1 MTIGII
7 EDDTLLHQAL
17 KTALQNAGYQTVSAY
32 TKREAL
38 TTITGSESLLLI
50 DIGLPDGNG
59 LACYKKIREKA
70 EIPAIFLTARD
81 EETDMLTA
89 FDTGADDYV
98 VKPFSM
104 KVLLKRIEAVIGRN
118 NREKQLAC
126 GEIILFPDK
135 KQVYKN
141 EKEIILTAREY
152 QLLEYLMYNQ
162 GNVLTKENILEYVW
176 GLVNYFNIMFTGIV
190 GRKKELEIMR
200 KIGMTRRQERKLLLL
215 EGSYYVLLIAGL
227 VVSVGSIVLKGI
239 EVYMRKQLSY
249 FTFHY
254 PVGAIAGSI
263 VILEILCVII
273 CNLLILKKMK
283 KQVK

>member
-32 TKREAL
+32 TKQETL

-227 VVSVGSIVLKGI
+227 AASVGSIILKGI
-239 EVYMRKQLSY
+239 DVYMRKQLSY

-263 VILEILCVII
+263 VIMEIMCVII

>member
-32 TKREAL
+32 TKQEAL

-176 GLVNYFNIMFTGIV
+176 GMVNYFNIMFTGIV

-227 VVSVGSIVLKGI
+227 VASVGSIILKGI
-239 EVYMRKQLSY
+239 NVYMRKQLSY

-263 VILEILCVII
+263 VIMEIVCVII

-283 KQVK
+283 K

>member
-1 MTIGII
+1 M
-7 EDDTLLHQAL
+7 
-17 KTALQNAGYQTVSAY
+17 LQ
-32 TKREAL
+32 
-38 TTITGSESLLLI
+38 
-50 DIGLPDGNG
+50 
-59 LACYKKIREKA
+59 KIRENT

-162 GNVLTKENILEYVW
+162 EMY
-176 GLVNYFNIMFTGIV
+176 
-190 GRKKELEIMR
+190 
-200 KIGMTRRQERKLLLL
+200 
-215 EGSYYVLLIAGL
+215 
-227 VVSVGSIVLKGI
+227 
-239 EVYMRKQLSY
+239 
-249 FTFHY
+249 
-254 PVGAIAGSI
+254 
-263 VILEILCVII
+263 
-273 CNLLILKKMK
+273 
-283 KQVK
+283 

>member
-32 TKREAL
+32 TKQEAL

-98 VKPFSM
+98 VKPF
-104 KVLLKRIEAVIGRN
+104 
-118 NREKQLAC
+118 
-126 GEIILFPDK
+126 
-135 KQVYKN
+135 
-141 EKEIILTAREY
+141 
-152 QLLEYLMYNQ
+152 
-162 GNVLTKENILEYVW
+162 
-176 GLVNYFNIMFTGIV
+176 
-190 GRKKELEIMR
+190 
-200 KIGMTRRQERKLLLL
+200 
-215 EGSYYVLLIAGL
+215 
-227 VVSVGSIVLKGI
+227 
-239 EVYMRKQLSY
+239 
-249 FTFHY
+249 FH
-254 PVGAIAGSI
+254 
-263 VILEILCVII
+263 
-273 CNLLILKKMK
+273 
-283 KQVK
+283 